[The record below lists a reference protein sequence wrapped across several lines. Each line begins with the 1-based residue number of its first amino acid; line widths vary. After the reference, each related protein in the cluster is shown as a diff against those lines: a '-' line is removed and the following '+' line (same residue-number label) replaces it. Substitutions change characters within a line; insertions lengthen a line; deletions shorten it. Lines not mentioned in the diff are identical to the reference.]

1 MRLFLISVSL
11 GLIAQLNV
19 SAQGSSK
26 FHIWTDF
33 TPSYKLSDHWRLA
46 GDVGYRFSLTSS
58 WQSAYIRPGISY
70 IFHKNITFSVG
81 AAYFHTWE
89 PQVYNTSEFRSFQFL
104 VVAWP
109 RIGNFQ
115 FRHRL
120 GIEQRW
126 LSSNELNLDE
136 YVNRARYYLELISPK
151 FTLFNLPAPF
161 FITANFEI
169 LRDIENNEI
178 GKLGDHNRYTIGIGN
193 HINDRFRAEMRFK
206 IINSVD
212 PIINSYVREVNVIR
226 VRLYYKFVST

>member
-11 GLIAQLNV
+11 GLITQLNV

-33 TPSYKLSDHWRLA
+33 SPSYKLNDHWRLA

-58 WQSAYIRPGISY
+58 WQSAYLRPGISY
-70 IFHKNITFSVG
+70 SVNDKISFKVG
-81 AAYFHTWE
+81 AAYFNTWE
-89 PQVYNTSEFRSFQFL
+89 PQVYNKSEFRTFQFIG
-104 VVAWP
+104 VTWP
-109 RIGNFQ
+109 RIGNFH
-115 FRHRL
+115 FKHRL

-126 LSSNELNLDE
+126 LSSDELSLDE
-136 YVNRARYYLELISPK
+136 YVNRARYYLELTSSK
-151 FTLFNLPAPF
+151 FTLFNMKAPF
-161 FITANFEI
+161 FMMANFEI

-193 HINDRFRAEMRFK
+193 HINDRFRAEIRFK